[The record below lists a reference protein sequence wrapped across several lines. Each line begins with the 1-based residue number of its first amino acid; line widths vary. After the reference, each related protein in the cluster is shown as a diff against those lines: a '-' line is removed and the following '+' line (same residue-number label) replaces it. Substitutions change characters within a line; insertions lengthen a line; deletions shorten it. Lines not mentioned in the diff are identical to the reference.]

1 MLKGCK
7 AIICEELLLLWRKL
21 KQVFRSEALD
31 TTGKLL
37 SEISRSPQRATKGG
51 IEAQLAALAGVEKV
65 LNELN
70 NASAL
75 PDAVTERVMRQSDAI
90 NKLRGDL
97 KGYLNDLKAVTKPTA
112 ATPKTP
118 PLLAEKAK
126 DKGGM
131 SMNQLLQTEVLQELE
146 FKKAKEE
153 TFKQSQ
159 LIQAQQA
166 KMNNED
172 LVRAK
177 RMIDFASQYRIE
189 QLNTIALEKQL
200 KLINEQRAAVI
211 ASYKPNERAGVAEAI
226 DRQRSGIANQILLTQ
241 EKQILLLNSIIEKH

>member
-1 MLKGCK
+1 MLGGKYANGAIAQSDTLNGKFSTLMDGIEMLAKGVGTLLAPQIKNIINLAIEGINEINNLFAKGLEGDYMRRTDK
-7 AIICEELLLLWRKL
+7 AKYQM
-21 KQVFRSEALD
+21 KYGFRSEALD

-172 LVRAK
+172 LVQAK
-177 RMIDFASQYRIE
+177 THD
-189 QLNTIALEKQL
+189 
-200 KLINEQRAAVI
+200 
-211 ASYKPNERAGVAEAI
+211 
-226 DRQRSGIANQILLTQ
+226 
-241 EKQILLLNSIIEKH
+241 